1 VATKEL
7 RGYKGNDFVTD
18 ALRHS
23 KVKLTWDQ
31 DDPNRAKFTRKAL
44 TREEIEEQDF
54 RNLVAGSDSESE
66 EEAAS
71 DESDVEVEAGDAKAK
86 EKAKKAKAKERKA
99 ALRALLLKGDD
110 DEDEGA
116 GDIWGKAGRYADVDK
131 ADRDGT
137 AAGDNDKHGGM
148 EITFK
153 SALADGGLAE
163 DDNLTSLERY
173 QMRQKEKKARKKEKL
188 ELKRAE
194 RGDDESVGAA
204 SGAGAG
210 KTQRAAADDFFGD
223 SDAESAGDDE
233 HVADGSDEDHDDVED
248 SENRGISG
256 KQHFSM
262 KDIVN
267 QEKTEG
273 KSQSS
278 RRKRAAQRKRE
289 AKNEELGRVREKELG
304 ESDWKM
310 DVKDPRFKALHEEA
324 EFAIDPSN
332 PAYVLPCTLCV
343 YISPLTR
350 HSFIKTKA
358 MQDMLAE
365 RSRVRS
371 SKGNADRPPVEKA
384 TKSVPS
390 KDGSGQADGAVDLA
404 ALVKSVKRKA
414 EAGDMGANA
423 VGERE
428 AAAGGKK
435 RKRSRGKKG
444 GAGNDA

>member
-1 VATKEL
+1 MSGAELTKDREEATKEP

-54 RNLVAGSDSESE
+54 KNLVAGSESDSASASEAEPGAAASSE
-66 EEAAS
+66 EEAGAKGS
-71 DESDVEVEAGDAKAK
+71 KAK

-110 DEDEGA
+110 SDEEGA

-131 ADRDGT
+131 DDRD
-137 AAGDNDKHGGM
+137 AVGDDADKHGGM

-153 SALADGGLAE
+153 SALADGATE

-188 ELKRAE
+188 ELKWAE
-194 RGDDESVGAA
+194 KGDDAKSA
-204 SGAGAG
+204 SKMGDKKG
-210 KTQRAAADDFFGD
+210 DDFFGD
-223 SDAESAGDDE
+223 SDGDDA
-233 HVADGSDEDHDDVED
+233 ADNADDLYEDDSDEDRPDDVED
-248 SENRGISG
+248 SANRGISG

-262 KDIVN
+262 KDILTE
-267 QEKTEG
+267 EKTQG

-278 RRKRAAQRKRE
+278 RRKRLAQKKRE

-304 ESDWKM
+304 QEGWKM
-310 DVKDPRFKALHEEA
+310 DVQDPRFKALHEEA

-332 PAYVLPCTLCV
+332 PA
-343 YISPLTR
+343 
-350 HSFIKTKA
+350 
-358 MQDMLAE
+358 
-365 RSRVRS
+365 
-371 SKGNADRPPVEKA
+371 
-384 TKSVPS
+384 
-390 KDGSGQADGAVDLA
+390 
-404 ALVKSVKRKA
+404 
-414 EAGDMGANA
+414 
-423 VGERE
+423 
-428 AAAGGKK
+428 
-435 RKRSRGKKG
+435 
-444 GAGNDA
+444 

>member
-1 VATKEL
+1 MKSSESCRRSAGAASTRTSRRTGSQRMSGRAAGHIAFRYPVLTYNRDEATKEP

-54 RNLVAGSDSESE
+54 KNLVAGSDSESDE
-66 EEAAS
+66 EEGS
-71 DESDVEVEAGDAKAK
+71 SEEESGAEDAKDAPTDAKAK

-99 ALRALLLKGDD
+99 ALRALLLKADGS
-110 DEDEGA
+110 DEEGGS

-131 ADRDGT
+131 DDRDAAAASGT
-137 AAGDNDKHGGM
+137 GDKHGGM

-153 SALADGGLAE
+153 SALAGGGLAE

-188 ELKRAE
+188 ELKRADK
-194 RGDDESVGAA
+194 GGKSDDDADAVALG
-204 SGAGAG
+204 G
-210 KTQRAAADDFFGD
+210 KSSTKGKRATADDFFGD
-223 SDAESAGDDE
+223 SDDECTAEAAQDLPENDN
-233 HVADGSDEDHDDVED
+233 GSDAEAYPDDVDD

-304 ESDWKM
+304 EDGWKM
-310 DVKDPRFKALHEEA
+310 NVQDPRFKALHEEA

-332 PAYVLPCTLCV
+332 PA
-343 YISPLTR
+343 
-350 HSFIKTKA
+350 
-358 MQDMLAE
+358 
-365 RSRVRS
+365 
-371 SKGNADRPPVEKA
+371 
-384 TKSVPS
+384 
-390 KDGSGQADGAVDLA
+390 
-404 ALVKSVKRKA
+404 
-414 EAGDMGANA
+414 
-423 VGERE
+423 
-428 AAAGGKK
+428 
-435 RKRSRGKKG
+435 
-444 GAGNDA
+444 